1 MLMDPSL
8 DSELRDDFLVEAGEL
23 VLRLGEQL
31 IQLETSPLDRELLNA
46 VFRVF
51 HTVKGGAGFLA
62 IDPMV
67 QLCHC
72 AEELLN
78 EARKATLVLGPA
90 QMDAL
95 LEALDLL
102 NGMMEALANDTPMA
116 SPPQALLERLLPP
129 VARPVAA
136 QSATAVAPLDGVDS
150 VEQAFE
156 AMLQE
161 VHGAQPATTDSSKG
175 NISHNEFEALLDS
188 LYGQGGAPGTA
199 PASAAPIKSAAP
211 NQSASPN
218 QSAAPNQS
226 ASPNQSD
233 ERIGE
238 DEFEA
243 LLDSIHG
250 KGAVPGAVAAVT
262 VAKVEPAGAIGDD
275 EFEALLDNLHGKG
288 GLPGSQPAA
297 AQPPVVAASAPA
309 PGPAATVAMPTTAAA
324 SATTQTAAAAKPTAA
339 AAETTVRVDTAR
351 LDALVNRAGEL
362 VLLRN
367 RLLSL
372 AARSN
377 DEPLALAADEL
388 DRISDELQSAVLGMR
403 MQPIGRLF
411 QRFPRIVRDLA
422 RQLGKDIELV
432 QEGED
437 TDLDRSLVEALADP
451 LVHLLRNAVDHGLED
466 PAERERVGKPRK
478 GIVRLSA
485 SQRGERIVIAV
496 SDDGRGMDPEVLRRK
511 ALEKGVIDAAQASR
525 LSEMECYELIF
536 RPGFSTAATI
546 SDISGRGVGMD
557 VVKTRVAE
565 LGGTLQV
572 HSRLGHGSTLELTV
586 PLTLAILRV
595 LMVRV
600 GDRLF
605 ALPLGNVS
613 EVFELDAAQDRT
625 LDGRRVAAHRGR
637 ALVLGDLAG
646 WAGIAGP
653 GGNHVVV
660 LHVGHLHLGCLVHEV
675 IGREDVMVKPLG
687 PLFEGVP
694 GVAGATVTGDGQ
706 LALVLDLAA
715 LSEGAGRLLP
725 ALGVSA

>member
-78 EARKATLVLGPA
+78 EARRATLVLGPA

-129 VARPVAA
+129 VAKAVATQSTPVA
-136 QSATAVAPLDGVDS
+136 SLDGVDS

-161 VHGAQPATTDSSKG
+161 VRGHQPATTGSSPG
-175 NISHNEFEALLDS
+175 NISNNEFEALLDS

-199 PASAAPIKSAAP
+199 AAPPIK
-211 NQSASPN
+211 
-218 QSAAPNQS
+218 
-226 ASPNQSD
+226 SD
-233 ERIGE
+233 ERISE

-243 LLDSIHG
+243 MLDSIHG
-250 KGAVPGAVAAVT
+250 KGAVPGVLPHGKSPAP
-262 VAKVEPAGAIGDD
+262 VAKIEPAGAIGDD

-288 GLPGSQPAA
+288 GLPGSQSAV
-297 AQPPVVAASAPA
+297 AQPTVAVASAPA
-309 PGPAATVAMPTTAAA
+309 PGPAATVEMPTAPALP
-324 SATTQTAAAAKPTAA
+324 ATTQAAAPAKSTA

-377 DEPLALAADEL
+377 DESLALAADEL

-466 PAERERVGKPRK
+466 SAERERVGKPRK

-511 ALEKGVIDAAQASR
+511 ALEKGVIDAAQAAR

-646 WAGIAGP
+646 WAGIDGP
-653 GGNHVVV
+653 GGSHVVV

-715 LSEGAGRLLP
+715 LSEGSGRLLP

>member
-23 VLRLGEQL
+23 VSRLGEQL

-62 IDPMV
+62 IEPMV

-78 EARKATLVLGPA
+78 EARKATLVLGPL

-102 NGMMEALANDTPMA
+102 NGMMEALSGDTPMA
-116 SPPQALLERLLPP
+116 SPPPALLERLLPP
-129 VARPVAA
+129 VARPVAT
-136 QSATAVAPLDGVDS
+136 QSAVVAPLDGVDS

-161 VHGAQPATTDSSKG
+161 VRGQPPTATDSSPG

-188 LYGQGGAPGTA
+188 LYGQGGAPGTV
-199 PASAAPIKSAAP
+199 PAANTPTSAA
-211 NQSASPN
+211 ASIALN
-218 QSAAPNQS
+218 K
-226 ASPNQSD
+226 SD

-250 KGAVPGAVAAVT
+250 KGAVPGGGEVT
-262 VAKVEPAGAIGDD
+262 SANVQPTGPVGDD

-288 GLPGSQPAA
+288 GLPGSQSAVALPSVA
-297 AQPPVVAASAPA
+297 VVSASAYV
-309 PGPAATVAMPTTAAA
+309 PAATVEKPTAPSASVTTSAAA
-324 SATTQTAAAAKPTAA
+324 PAKPAA

-377 DEPLALAADEL
+377 DKPLALAADEL

-466 PAERERVGKPRK
+466 PAERERKGKPRK
-478 GIVRLSA
+478 GIVRLCA

-525 LSEMECYELIF
+525 LSEVECYELIF

-646 WAGIAGP
+646 WAGIDGP
-653 GGNHVVV
+653 GGRHVVV

-694 GVAGATVTGDGQ
+694 GVAGATVTGDGR

-715 LSEGAGRLLP
+715 LSEGGGRLLP
-725 ALGVSA
+725 ALGVSV

>member
-1 MLMDPSL
+1 MDPTL

-23 VLRLGEQL
+23 ILRLGEQL
-31 IQLETSPLDRELLNA
+31 IQLETSPLDRELLNG

-62 IDPMV
+62 IEPMV

-78 EARKATLVLGPA
+78 EARNATLVLGPA

-102 NGMMEALANDTPMA
+102 NGMMDALIAATPLTA
-116 SPPQALLERLLPP
+116 PPSSLLDRL
-129 VARPVAA
+129 RPAA
-136 QSATAVAPLDGVDS
+136 AKPETATTKVVMNSTNADA

-156 AMLQE
+156 VMLDE
-161 VHGAQPATTDSSKG
+161 IRERQPAAASTSEGHINDDEFEALLNSLYGEGVAPGVEADAVSTPSVAESGVPSSRDTP
-175 NISHNEFEALLDS
+175 IDVDEFEALLDS
-188 LYGQGGAPGTA
+188 L
-199 PASAAPIKSAAP
+199 
-211 NQSASPN
+211 
-218 QSAAPNQS
+218 
-226 ASPNQSD
+226 
-233 ERIGE
+233 
-238 DEFEA
+238 
-243 LLDSIHG
+243 HG
-250 KGAVPGAVAAVT
+250 KGLAPGAPTTLATSPTLVPLAPVIADDAAIEPPANTKSVATPAKSAVT
-262 VAKVEPAGAIGDD
+262 
-275 EFEALLDNLHGKG
+275 
-288 GLPGSQPAA
+288 S
-297 AQPPVVAASAPA
+297 
-309 PGPAATVAMPTTAAA
+309 
-324 SATTQTAAAAKPTAA
+324 
-339 AAETTVRVDTAR
+339 ETTVRVDTAK

-372 AARSN
+372 ASRS
-377 DEPLALAADEL
+377 DSEPLTLAAGEL
-388 DRISDELQSAVLGMR
+388 DRISDELQTAVLGMR
-403 MQPIGRLF
+403 MQPVGRLF

-422 RQLGKDIELV
+422 RQLGKDIELI
-432 QEGED
+432 QEGEN

-451 LVHLLRNAVDHGLED
+451 LVHLLRNAVDHGLEA
-466 PAERERVGKPRK
+466 PMEREQAGKSRK
-478 GIVRLSA
+478 GTVRLAA
-485 SQRGERIVIAV
+485 SQRGERIVISV

-511 ALEKGVIDAAQASR
+511 ALEKGVIDAAQAAR
-525 LSEMECYELIF
+525 LSEVECYELIF

-572 HSRLGHGSTLELTV
+572 RSRLGHGSTLELTV

-613 EVFELDAAQDRT
+613 EVFELGPAQNQA

-637 ALVLGDLAG
+637 ALMLGDLAG
-646 WAGIAGP
+646 WAGIDDAAG
-653 GGNHVVV
+653 GHVVV

-694 GVAGATVTGDGQ
+694 GVAGATVTGDGR

-715 LSEGAGRLLP
+715 LAGDGDRLLP
-725 ALGVSA
+725 SLKVSA

>member
-1 MLMDPSL
+1 MDANL

-23 VLRLGEQL
+23 VQRLGEQL
-31 IQLETSPLDRELLNA
+31 IELEASPHDRELLNA

-51 HTVKGGAGFLA
+51 HTVKGGAGFLG
-62 IDPMV
+62 IEPMV

-78 EARKATLVLGPA
+78 DARNGRLVLNSTH
-90 QMDAL
+90 MDAL

-102 NGMMEALANDTPMA
+102 NVMMAALANGTAM
-116 SPPQALLERLLPP
+116 SPPPAALLERLQPA
-129 VARPVAA
+129 VETAA
-136 QSATAVAPLDGVDS
+136 AVAEPAKPARAVDP
-150 VEQAFE
+150 VEA
-156 AMLQE
+156 
-161 VHGAQPATTDSSKG
+161 
-175 NISHNEFEALLDS
+175 EFEALLDT
-188 LYGQGGAPGTA
+188 LYGQGGAPGA
-199 PASAAPIKSAAP
+199 PKHASNEI
-211 NQSASPN
+211 N
-218 QSAAPNQS
+218 
-226 ASPNQSD
+226 D
-233 ERIGE
+233 
-238 DEFEA
+238 DEFES
-243 LLDSIHG
+243 LLDTLHG
-250 KGAVPGAVAAVT
+250 KGSAPGA
-262 VAKVEPAGAIGDD
+262 AKAVEPENKEISDD

-288 GLPGSQPAA
+288 GAPGAIAA
-297 AQPPVVAASAPA
+297 APA
-309 PGPAATVAMPTTAAA
+309 PSPTPAPAATEPARP
-324 SATTQTAAAAKPTAA
+324 AAAAKTSAG
-339 AAETTVRVDTAR
+339 ENTVRVDTAR
-351 LDALVNRAGEL
+351 LDTLVSRAGEL

-372 AARSN
+372 ASRSDN
-377 DEPLALAADEL
+377 ETLAAMAGDL
-388 DRISDELQSAVLGMR
+388 DRVSDDLQNAVLGMR
-403 MQPIGRLF
+403 MQPVGRLF

-422 RQLGKDIELV
+422 RQLGKEIELV
-432 QEGED
+432 TEGED

-451 LVHLLRNAVDHGLED
+451 LIHLLRNAVDHGLED
-466 PAERERVGKPRK
+466 PAGRERAGKPRK
-478 GIVRLSA
+478 GKVKLSA
-485 SQRGERIVIAV
+485 SQRGERIVISV

-511 ALEKGVIDAAQASR
+511 AVEKGVIDSTQAAR
-525 LSEMECYELIF
+525 LSEVECYELIF

-572 HSRLGHGSTLELTV
+572 HSRLGSGSTLELTV

-595 LMVRV
+595 LMVCV

-613 EVFELDAAQDRT
+613 EVFELNPQHDHM

-637 ALVLGDLAG
+637 ALVLGDLAD
-646 WAGIAGP
+646 WAGVSGAG
-653 GGNHVVV
+653 GRHVVV

-694 GVAGATVTGDGQ
+694 GVAGATVTGDGR

-715 LSEGAGRLLP
+715 LSQDDGRLLP
-725 ALGVSA
+725 TLKVSA

>member
-8 DSELRDDFLVEAGEL
+8 DSELRADFLVEAGEL
-23 VLRLGEQL
+23 VMRLGEQL
-31 IQLETSPLDRELLNA
+31 VQLEASPLDNELLNA

-62 IDPMV
+62 LEPMV

-78 EARKATLVLGPA
+78 QARNGALVIGAL

-102 NGMMEALANDTPMA
+102 NGMMEALANGTAMQL
-116 SPPQALLERLLPP
+116 PPPALLERLLPP
-129 VARPVAA
+129 KAKPAA
-136 QSATAVAPLDGVDS
+136 AVTAAAVTAAAAPIPPKAAMAEVQLDA
-150 VEQAFE
+150 VELAFE
-156 AMLQE
+156 AMLDE
-161 VHGAQPATTDSSKG
+161 VRPKPAPQQGASDA
-175 NISHNEFEALLDS
+175 IS
-188 LYGQGGAPGTA
+188 
-199 PASAAPIKSAAP
+199 
-211 NQSASPN
+211 
-218 QSAAPNQS
+218 
-226 ASPNQSD
+226 
-233 ERIGE
+233 
-238 DEFEA
+238 
-243 LLDSIHG
+243 
-250 KGAVPGAVAAVT
+250 
-262 VAKVEPAGAIGDD
+262 DD
-275 EFEALLDNLHGKG
+275 EFEAMLDNLYGTGGTPGAETLVDAAPSEPVNPPVEQRDESISDEEFEAILDSLHGLG
-288 GLPGSQPAA
+288 AASVSGERPAA
-297 AQPPVVAASAPA
+297 PVTDSSPVSADALMPATVPA
-309 PGPAATVAMPTTAAA
+309 PIASMPGNTPPSKAK
-324 SATTQTAAAAKPTAA
+324 SAV
-339 AAETTVRVDTAR
+339 AETSVRVDTGK

-367 RLLSL
+367 RLLML
-372 AARSN
+372 ASRSN
-377 DEPLALAADEL
+377 DKALGLAAGEL
-388 DRISDELQSAVLGMR
+388 DRISDELQSDVLSMR

-422 RQLGKDIELV
+422 RQLGKDIDLV
-432 QEGED
+432 QEGEE
-437 TDLDRSLVEALADP
+437 TDLDRSLVESLADP

-466 PAERERVGKPRK
+466 PAERERLGKPRK
-478 GIVRLSA
+478 GIVRLAA
-485 SQRGERIVIAV
+485 SQRGERIVISV
-496 SDDGRGMDPEVLRRK
+496 SDDGRGMNPEVLRRK
-511 ALEKGVIDAAQASR
+511 AVEKGLLDAAQAAR

-572 HSRLGHGSTLELTV
+572 RSRLGHGSTLELTV

-613 EVFELDAAQDRT
+613 EVFELDTAQDRM
-625 LDGRRVAAHRGR
+625 LDGSRVASHRGR
-637 ALVLGDLAG
+637 ALVLGDLVG
-646 WAGIAGP
+646 WAGIDGP
-653 GGNHVVV
+653 GGGHVVV
-660 LHVGHLHLGCLVHEV
+660 LHVGHQHLGCLVHEV

-694 GVAGATVTGDGQ
+694 GVAGATVTGDGR
-706 LALVLDLAA
+706 LALVLDLPTLVEDGGRRLAA
-715 LSEGAGRLLP
+715 SRVP
-725 ALGVSA
+725 V

>member
-1 MLMDPSL
+1 MDANL

-23 VLRLGEQL
+23 VQRLGEQL
-31 IQLETSPLDRELLNA
+31 IALETSPHDRELLNA

-62 IDPMV
+62 IEPMV

-78 EARKATLVLGPA
+78 DARNVKLVLNA
-90 QMDAL
+90 AHMDAL

-102 NGMMEALANDTPMA
+102 NVMMTALANGEPTSP
-116 SPPQALLERLLPP
+116 PPQALLQRLLPP
-129 VARPVAA
+129 VEKSPVAA
-136 QSATAVAPLDGVDS
+136 PVAARSVDPI
-150 VEQAFE
+150 E
-156 AMLQE
+156 A
-161 VHGAQPATTDSSKG
+161 
-175 NISHNEFEALLDS
+175 EFEALLDT
-188 LYGQGGAPGTA
+188 LYGQSGSPGT
-199 PASAAPIKSAAP
+199 PAHVST
-211 NQSASPN
+211 
-218 QSAAPNQS
+218 
-226 ASPNQSD
+226 D
-233 ERIGE
+233 IGD
-238 DEFEA
+238 DEFES
-243 LLDSIHG
+243 LLDTLHG
-250 KGAVPGAVAAVT
+250 KGSSPGAKPAPE
-262 VAKVEPAGAIGDD
+262 VAKNTEISDD

-288 GLPGSQPAA
+288 AAPSQP
-297 AQPPVVAASAPA
+297 VLASPAPA
-309 PGPAATVAMPTTAAA
+309 PVETAR
-324 SATTQTAAAAKPTAA
+324 SPAAAKPAQ
-339 AAETTVRVDTAR
+339 AETTVRVDTAR
-351 LDALVNRAGEL
+351 LDTLVSRAGEL

-372 AARSN
+372 ATRSEN
-377 DEPLALAADEL
+377 ETLSTMAGDL
-388 DRISDELQSAVLGMR
+388 DRVSDDLQTAVLGMR
-403 MQPIGRLF
+403 MQPVGRLF

-422 RQLGKDIELV
+422 RQLGKDIELIT
-432 QEGED
+432 EGED

-451 LVHLLRNAVDHGLED
+451 LIHLLRNAVDHGLED
-466 PAERERVGKPRK
+466 PAGRERAGKPSK
-478 GIVRLSA
+478 GKVKLSA

-511 ALEKGVIDAAQASR
+511 AVEKGVIDATQAAR
-525 LSEMECYELIF
+525 LSEVECYELIF

-605 ALPLGNVS
+605 ALPLSNVS
-613 EVFELDAAQDRT
+613 EVFELNPQHDHM

-637 ALVLGDLAG
+637 ALVLGDLG
-646 WAGIAGP
+646 DWAGISAP
-653 GGNHVVV
+653 GGRHVVV

-694 GVAGATVTGDGQ
+694 GVAGATVTGDGR

-715 LSEGAGRLLP
+715 LSQDDGRLLP
-725 ALGVSA
+725 ALKVSA

>member
-1 MLMDPSL
+1 MDPTL
-8 DSELRDDFLVEAGEL
+8 DRELRDDFLVEAGEL
-23 VLRLGEQL
+23 ILRLGDQL
-31 IQLETSPLDRELLNA
+31 MQLETSPLDRELLNA

-78 EARKATLVLGPA
+78 EARNGAVVLGPA

-95 LEALDLL
+95 LETLDQL
-102 NGMMEALANDTPMA
+102 NGMMDALNASTPLT
-116 SPPQALLERLLPP
+116 PPPTSLLDRL
-129 VARPVAA
+129 RPVALKPDVGRA
-136 QSATAVAPLDGVDS
+136 KAVPDNRHTDA

-156 AMLQE
+156 RMLDE
-161 VHGAQPATTDSSKG
+161 LSGRPAVTASTPEA
-175 NISHNEFEALLDS
+175 NISDGEFEALLDS
-188 LYGQGGAPGTA
+188 LYGTGVAPGSDAVQA
-199 PASAAPIKSAAP
+199 PAASAAPSHTPSSGNGSIDA
-211 NQSASPN
+211 
-218 QSAAPNQS
+218 
-226 ASPNQSD
+226 
-233 ERIGE
+233 

-243 LLDSIHG
+243 LLDS
-250 KGAVPGAVAAVT
+250 
-262 VAKVEPAGAIGDD
+262 
-275 EFEALLDNLHGKG
+275 LHGKG
-288 GLPGSQPAA
+288 L
-297 AQPPVVAASAPA
+297 A
-309 PGPAATVAMPTTAAA
+309 PGVVETAAA
-324 SATTQTAAAAKPTAA
+324 APMPEPVVPVMAEPVAPPSGASTAAAAKPAA
-339 AAETTVRVDTAR
+339 AAETTVRVDTAK
-351 LDALVNRAGEL
+351 LDTLLNRAGEL
-362 VLLRN
+362 VLVRN
-367 RLLSL
+367 RLLTL
-372 AARSN
+372 ASRS
-377 DEPLALAADEL
+377 DSEPLSVAAGEL
-388 DRISDELQSAVLGMR
+388 DRISNELQTAVLGMR
-403 MQPIGRLF
+403 MQPVGRLF

-422 RQLGKDIELV
+422 RQLGKEIELI

-451 LVHLLRNAVDHGLED
+451 LVHLLRNAVDHGLEP
-466 PAERERVGKPRK
+466 PAERERSGKPRK
-478 GIVRLSA
+478 GSVRLAA
-485 SQRGERIVIAV
+485 SQRGERIVISV

-511 ALEKGVIDAAQASR
+511 ALEKGVIDAAQAAH
-525 LSEMECYELIF
+525 LSEVECYELIF

-572 HSRLGHGSTLELTV
+572 RSRLGHGSTLELTV

-605 ALPLGNVS
+605 ALPLSNVS
-613 EVFELDAAQDRT
+613 EVFELSASQDHA
-625 LDGRRVAAHRGR
+625 LDGRRVVAHRGR

-646 WAGIAGP
+646 WAGIDDAAG
-653 GGNHVVV
+653 GHVVV

-687 PLFEGVP
+687 PLFDGVP

-715 LSEGAGRLLP
+715 LAGDGDRLLP
-725 ALGVSA
+725 SLKVSA